1 MPHTGTFPAKG
12 WKRRNG
18 DRETCE
24 RVIGAPLTHRVGVGC
39 VVMLLAVTLSACAD
53 GDAGSGTMRVSGS
66 TTVAPVAT
74 DASEVLR
81 ERGYDITVATD
92 GGSAGAISQLGADQ
106 IDIAMSSKPFS
117 AEDQAA
123 HPDTDFHPTQIGA
136 DAVGVI
142 IHREVA
148 DAGVT
153 NLSREQVQGIFEGTI
168 TNWSEVGGPD
178 LGIFVYDKEPG
189 RGTREVLD
197 KYLYGEGDP
206 PPPPD
211 TDNFAIVGGNLETR
225 SKVKS
230 TAGAV
235 APLSTGFI
243 DRHDDLVAVHLD
255 GISPDIENVASG
267 EYPMTRPLYLI
278 TDGPPEG
285 QLKDFIDYVLS
296 DEGQAILPTHGYL
309 GIRELGG

>member
-1 MPHTGTFPAKG
+1 MPRTGIFPAKESN
-12 WKRRNG
+12 RRKG
-18 DRETCE
+18 GRRSLDR
-24 RVIGAPLTHRVGVGC
+24 APGTPLAHRVGIGC
-39 VVMLLAVTLSACAD
+39 VAMLLAAGLAACAD
-53 GDAGSGTMRVSGS
+53 GEAGAGTMRVSGS

-81 ERGYDITVATD
+81 EQGYDITVATD
-92 GGSAGAISQLGADQ
+92 GGSAGAISQLGANQ

-117 AEDQAA
+117 DEDQAA

-142 IHREVA
+142 IRSEVA

-153 NLSREQVQGIFEGTI
+153 NLTREQVQGIFEGTI

-178 LGIFVYDKEPG
+178 LGVFVYDKEPG

-197 KYLYGEGDP
+197 KYLYGEGEA

-243 DRHDDLVAVHLD
+243 DGHDDLVAVHLD
-255 GISPDIENVASG
+255 GVSPDIENVASG
-267 EYPMTRPLYLI
+267 DYPMTRPLYLI

-285 QLKDFIDYVLS
+285 PLKDFIDYVLS

-309 GIRELGG
+309 GIHELGG